1 MDWSRGAGLGRQSS
15 GAAGANTSRPPAV
28 IAREEVSHGPPTTPV
43 GDPGRRRPA
52 PGRHRHHGPRRHHR
66 HRNRLSLPTLQARP
80 KGSPP
85 FGRCATLP
93 GLDPTPGPD
102 QDHRPGSGQR
112 GWRVVGVQNPSAVTA
127 SMVLLDPSV
136 RTPPQQAGHLPPWR
150 RPDGSNRGMGSDTA
164 VQPTIQGTPTTL
176 GTVMGLL
183 KALFR
188 RRSGSARKTSSQHGI
203 GPIGLPPQSS

>member
-136 RTPPQQAGHLPPWR
+136 RTPPSKPVTFH
-150 RPDGSNRGMGSDTA
+150 RGVDLM
-164 VQPTIQGTPTTL
+164 VQPGGWVRAPLCSRPSRHTHDTGDRN
-176 GTVMGLL
+176 GLL